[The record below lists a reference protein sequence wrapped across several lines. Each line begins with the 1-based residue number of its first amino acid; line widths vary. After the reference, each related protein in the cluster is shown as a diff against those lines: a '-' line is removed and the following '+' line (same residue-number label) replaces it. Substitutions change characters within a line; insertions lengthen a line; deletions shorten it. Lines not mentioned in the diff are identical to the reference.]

1 MGGECLGAHV
11 PSSAQLRTRGVGSSS
26 SSKMVIFMTQDLC
39 CLIES
44 LHDTA
49 DLPDLSGSTRLAE
62 SFTDIPGSFPSSLPM
77 GSTGNGPKPA
87 PQEA

>member
-1 MGGECLGAHV
+1 
-11 PSSAQLRTRGVGSSS
+11 
-26 SSKMVIFMTQDLC
+26 MVIFVTPDLS
-39 CLIES
+39 CLMES

-77 GSTGNGPKPA
+77 GSTATGPEPA
-87 PQEA
+87 PQEGQTTWEGHNFWGSTK